1 MKSNIHYCKQI
12 VICIKNIF
20 LTWESIKANFRI
32 LPDHFRG
39 VTKML
44 IFGILFFSFLVFQ
57 PGIAAVLHCVRPK
70 CVFAVSQANTR
81 KKRKTP

>member
-39 VTKML
+39 VTKRC
-44 IFGILFFSFLVFQ
+44 FFFKISF
-57 PGIAAVLHCVRPK
+57 
-70 CVFAVSQANTR
+70 FAPVIPTWNSRRFAWR
-81 KKRKTP
+81 AP